1 MSDNYDFIMVVA
13 EGCGHCASA
22 KKGLEKM
29 IGEKFID
36 IMDVTKSKEALNL
49 AKQYGINA
57 VPTIIVKD
65 KKTGIGEACELREDF
80 SGVICKDK
88 EVDF

>member
-13 EGCGHCASA
+13 DGCSHCASA

-29 IGEKFID
+29 IGEKIMNV
-36 IMDVTKSKEALNL
+36 MDVTKSEEALNL
-49 AKQYGINA
+49 AKQYGIDA

-65 KKTGIGEACELREDF
+65 KKTGVGEACILREDYT
-80 SGVICKDK
+80 GVICEDK

>member
-1 MSDNYDFIMVVA
+1 MPEEFDFIMIVA
-13 EGCGHCASA
+13 DGCSHCASA
-22 KKGLEKM
+22 KKGLEEM
-29 IGEKFID
+29 IGRKLIN
-36 IMDVTKSKEALNL
+36 IMDVTKNKEALDL
-49 AKQYGINA
+49 AKQYGISE

-65 KKTGIGEACELREDF
+65 KKTGIGEACELREDL